1 MPTSALANPYPSAI
15 RWFKGNLHT
24 HTTASDGRH
33 DPQEVVDWY
42 AKRGY
47 DFLVITDHNLV
58 LPLDSLDPRGMRLIQ
73 GEELTHPRTHTVGIG
88 LQQTLPCGE
97 STQEQIDLINAAG
110 GLAIVAHPN
119 WMGLRVEDI
128 APLRGHIAIE
138 LSNQVCFRLNGLGDS
153 VAWWDALLSQGHRCW
168 GVAVDD
174 MHDFALDAGFGWVLI
189 ALDGEAPMEGKA
201 GASPLGAVAPS
212 GGSPGG
218 SPSESREGEALA
230 NPAEA
235 AIRAALQSGQFVAST
250 GPAFEQITVR
260 GRTISVRTSPCRQ
273 IRFIGRGARVLH
285 CVESEVKNEAS
296 YELPTDE
303 PFVRVEIEDAA
314 GHRAWTQPFW
324 SIEE

>member
-1 MPTSALANPYPSAI
+1 MPTPALSNPYPSTI
-15 RWFKGNLHT
+15 RWYQGNLHT

-58 LPLDSLDPRGMRLIQ
+58 LPVDSLDPCGMRLIQ

-88 LQQTLPCGE
+88 LQETLPRGE
-97 STQEQIDLINAAG
+97 STQEQVDLVNAAG

-119 WMGLRVEDI
+119 WMGLSVEDI

-174 MHDFALDAGFGWVLI
+174 MHDFTLDAGFGWVLI
-189 ALDGEAPMEGKA
+189 ALAGEPLMEGEAPAEPF
-201 GASPLGAVAPS
+201 PLSQKKRGS
-212 GGSPGG
+212 GG
-218 SPSESREGEALA
+218 EGQPFSAPTET
-230 NPAEA
+230 
-235 AIRAALQSGQFVAST
+235 AIRAALQSGRFVAST
-250 GPAFEQITVR
+250 GPSFEQIAVQ
-260 GRTISVRTSPCRQ
+260 GRTVSVRTSPCRE
-273 IRFIGRGARVLH
+273 IRFIGRDARVLY
-285 CVESEVKNEAS
+285 CAQGEAKCKAS
-296 YELPTDE
+296 YELPTGE
-303 PFVRVEIEDAA
+303 PFVRVEIEDTE
-314 GHRAWTQPFW
+314 GRRAWTQPFW
-324 SIEE
+324 SLDR

>member
-1 MPTSALANPYPSAI
+1 MPTPTLSNPYPSSI

-33 DPQEVVDWY
+33 GPQEVVDWY

-58 LPLDSLDPRGMRLIQ
+58 LPVGGLDPRGMRLIQ

-88 LQQTLPCGE
+88 LQETLPRGE
-97 STQEQIDLINAAG
+97 STQEQIDLINASG

-119 WMGLRVEDI
+119 WMGLSVEDI
-128 APLRGHIAIE
+128 APLQGHIAIE

-189 ALDGEAPMEGKA
+189 ALEGEAP
-201 GASPLGAVAPS
+201 
-212 GGSPGG
+212 
-218 SPSESREGEALA
+218 A
-230 NPAEA
+230 NPTEA
-235 AIRAALQSGQFVAST
+235 AFRAALQSGQFVAST
-250 GPAFEQITVR
+250 GPSFEQIVVQ
-260 GRTISVRTSPCRQ
+260 GRTVSVRTSPCRE

-285 CVESEVKNEAS
+285 CAQGAAKGEAA
-296 YELPTDE
+296 YELPVGE
-303 PFVRVEIEDAA
+303 PFVRVEIEDA
-314 GHRAWTQPFW
+314 GGRRAWTQPFW
-324 SIEE
+324 SA